1 MKREMPFPGP
11 FLGES
16 SFLNERRE
24 LVSEAAFTVRMTSV
38 IFSRVG
44 CVLCHFHACV
54 KCGVNAES
62 SQSGLT
68 MSFAT
73 TLGPQP
79 RR

>member
-11 FLGES
+11 FLGEY
-16 SFLNERRE
+16 SFPNEGRE
-24 LVSEAAFTVRMTSV
+24 LGSEAAFTVRMTSV

-54 KCGVNAES
+54 KCGVDAES
-62 SQSGLT
+62 SQGGLT
-68 MSFAT
+68 TGFAT
-73 TLGPQP
+73 TLGPHP